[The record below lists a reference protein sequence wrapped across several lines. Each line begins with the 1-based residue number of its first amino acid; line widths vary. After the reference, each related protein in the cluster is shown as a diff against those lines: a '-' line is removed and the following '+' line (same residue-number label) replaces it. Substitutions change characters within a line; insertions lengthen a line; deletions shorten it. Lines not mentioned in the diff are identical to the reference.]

1 MTGFDELWPG
11 GPRFKQSEGSFRLST
26 DSVLLSHF
34 ASGIR
39 AKKILDLGCGAG
51 VLTVLQAFAR
61 PGALVRGIDI
71 QPESAALAAENMA
84 VNGFDAQAILTGD
97 LREHR
102 SLFRAGE
109 YDLVLSNPPYFPSGS
124 GYSAPGEERAI
135 ARDERCCTLED
146 LCAAA
151 KYLCRWGGAF
161 ALVHRPERLSEIFCA
176 MTKNALEPKRLRM
189 VQYKAGY
196 APNLVLVEAR
206 RGGKPG
212 LNIEK
217 PLILC
222 EPDGEDTQEVKMI
235 YHRGQDQCQESS
247 ILSERP

>member
-11 GPRFKQSEGSFRLST
+11 GPRFKQVEGSFKLST
-26 DSVLLSHF
+26 DSVLLAHF
-34 ASGIR
+34 ACGIR

-51 VLTVLQAFAR
+51 VLTVLTAHAR
-61 PGALVRGIDI
+61 PGAAVEGIDI
-71 QPESAALAAENMA
+71 QPESAALTKENMA
-84 VNGFDAQAILTGD
+84 ENGFDAAGIVNGD
-97 LREHR
+97 LRQYRE
-102 SLFRAGE
+102 LFKAGA
-109 YDLVLSNPPYFPSGS
+109 YDLVLSNPPYFAVES
-124 GYSAPGEERAI
+124 GYNAPAEGRAI
-135 ARDERCCTLED
+135 ARDERCCTLDD

-176 MTKNALEPKRLRM
+176 MTKHGLEPKRLRM
-189 VQYKAGY
+189 VQYKSGH
-196 APNLVLVEAR
+196 APNLVLIEAR

-222 EPDGEDTQEVKMI
+222 DADGGDTQEVKMI
-235 YHRGQDQCQESS
+235 YHRGQE
-247 ILSERP
+247 